1 MTMLKDP
8 SQKYRPFTPVALPDR
23 TWPDKVIDKA
33 PIWLSTDLRDGNQ
46 SLIEPMDAEKKM
58 AFFKCLV
65 AVGLKEIEVGFP
77 SASQT
82 DFDFVRELIE
92 GGHIPDDVTIQ
103 VLTQAR
109 DDLIERTFESLK
121 GAKRAIVHYYN
132 ACAPSFRRI
141 VFGQD
146 KAGVKAIAV
155 AAGQTIVRLA
165 AERPETQWG
174 FEYSPEVFSS
184 TETDF
189 DFVRELIEG
198 GHIPDDVTIQV
209 LTQARDDLIERTF
222 ESLKGAK
229 RAIVHY
235 YNACAP
241 SFRRIVFN
249 QDQAGVK
256 AIAVAAGQT
265 IVRLAAER
273 PETQWGFE
281 YSPEVFSSTET
292 DFAVEVCNAVI
303 AVFAPTP
310 ANKLILNL
318 PATIECATPNNYADQ
333 IEWFGRHIDR
343 RDSVLIS
350 VHTHNDRGTGVA
362 ASELAVMAGADR
374 VEGCLFG
381 NGERTGNVCLVTLA
395 LNLYTQGVD
404 PELDFSDIDAVRKT
418 VEECN
423 QLPVHPRHPYVGD
436 LVHTAFSGSHQD
448 AIRKGFAQ
456 QKPDAL
462 WEVPYL
468 PIDPADIGRD
478 YESVIRVNSQ
488 SGKGGIAFL
497 LEQEYGISLPRRMQI
512 EFSQVV
518 QRETDRLGLEMTAAQ
533 IHALL
538 EQEYLQAKSPYAL
551 VSHKLREEDGTSTV
565 DIKVAVEGRTEHWHG
580 TAKGPLEALVASL
593 PQAVE
598 IMDYHEHSIGAGA
611 NAKAASYIE
620 VRLEGQ
626 RPLHGIGIDE
636 NITTASFRALLS
648 ALNRAVTQAQAKAA

>member
-8 SQKYRPFTPVALPDR
+8 SKKYRPFTQIQIPDR
-23 TWPDKVIDKA
+23 TWPDKLIDKA

-46 SLIEPMDAEKKM
+46 SLIEPMDAQKKM
-58 AFFKCLV
+58 RFFKCLV

-121 GAKRAIVHYYN
+121 GAKKALVHYYN
-132 ACAPSFRRI
+132 ACAPSFRKI
-141 VFGQD
+141 VFNQD

-155 AAGQTIVRLA
+155 AAGTTIKRLA
-165 AERPETQWG
+165 DAAPETQWG

-184 TETDF
+184 TE
-189 DFVRELIEG
+189 I
-198 GHIPDDVTIQV
+198 
-209 LTQARDDLIERTF
+209 
-222 ESLKGAK
+222 
-229 RAIVHY
+229 
-235 YNACAP
+235 
-241 SFRRIVFN
+241 
-249 QDQAGVK
+249 
-256 AIAVAAGQT
+256 
-265 IVRLAAER
+265 
-273 PETQWGFE
+273 
-281 YSPEVFSSTET
+281 

-303 AVFAPTP
+303 GVFQPTP

-333 IEWFGRHIDR
+333 IEWFGRHVDR

-395 LNLYTQGVD
+395 LNLYTQGID
-404 PELDFSDIDAVRKT
+404 PQLDFSDIDAVRKV
-418 VEECN
+418 VEDCN
-423 QLPVHPRHPYVGD
+423 QIPVHPRHPYVGD

-456 QKPDAL
+456 QKEDAL

-478 YESVIRVNSQ
+478 YEAVIRVNSQ
-488 SGKGGIAFL
+488 SGKGGITFL
-497 LEQEYGISLPRRMQI
+497 LEQEYGICLPRRMQI

-533 IHALL
+533 IHQLL
-538 EQEYLQAKSPYAL
+538 ETEYLQARSPYAL
-551 VSHKLREEDGTSTV
+551 KGHRLQEENGTSAV
-565 DIKVAVEGRTEHWHG
+565 DVEVVEGGENHHWRG
-580 TAKGPLEALVASL
+580 IGKGPLEALAAAL
-593 PQAVE
+593 PVAVE
-598 IMDYHEHSIGAGA
+598 VMDYSEHAIGAGTH
-611 NAKAASYIE
+611 AKAAAYIE
-620 VRLEGQ
+620 LRVNGGRA
-626 RPLHGIGIDE
+626 LHGIGIDE
-636 NITTASFRALLS
+636 NLTTASFRALFS
-648 ALNRAVTQAQAKAA
+648 ALNRALSQAESQAA